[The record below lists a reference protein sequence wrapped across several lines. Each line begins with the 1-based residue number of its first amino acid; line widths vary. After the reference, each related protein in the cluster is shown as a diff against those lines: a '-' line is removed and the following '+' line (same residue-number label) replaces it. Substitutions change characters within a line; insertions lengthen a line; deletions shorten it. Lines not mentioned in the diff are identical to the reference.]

1 MADFT
6 AGEDTEV
13 TVNKKIPAFMLA
25 GTNSG
30 CGKTTVTLA
39 ILRAMERKG
48 IVPAPF
54 KCGPD
59 YIDPQLHRMACKE
72 VSINLDGFFMDKAAL
87 RKTFFT
93 HCVGADAAVVEGAMG
108 LFDGDMNFGGAL
120 APAGIAQALDL
131 PVILVVN
138 VHGIGQSVAP
148 LVSGFVN
155 WNKNVRIAGVFAAM
169 AGSENHV
176 EILRQSLSNN
186 GLPPLIGYMIRND
199 KLKLKE
205 RHLGLSLDDYDE
217 DFFDLLADN
226 LKLDWEKLEK
236 FTQVVIPDGFTD
248 VKSDCPTPEYR
259 LGVAVDEAF
268 SFYYPENF
276 EKLHR
281 AGIEIVAF
289 SPIHDRKLP
298 ENLDGLYFGGGYPEL
313 YAVELAANST
323 MIQDIRD
330 FAADNKVIYGECGGY
345 VYLTQAF
352 VSSDGTAYEFCNLLP
367 GRAFLKNKLA
377 ALGYRN
383 IKILQDCP
391 LGKKNSSLKGHE
403 FHYSVVFGN
412 DTDNPLFESV
422 SLNGRKELCG
432 SRNGNVF
439 GSYLHIF
446 FPDAP
451 GLLTPQSTFL
461 SPK

>member
-93 HCVGADAAVVEGAMG
+93 HCAGADAAVVEGAMG

-186 GLPPLIGYMIRND
+186 GLPPLVGYMIRND

-205 RHLGLSLDDYDE
+205 RHLGLSLDD
-217 DFFDLLADN
+217 
-226 LKLDWEKLEK
+226 
-236 FTQVVIPDGFTD
+236 
-248 VKSDCPTPEYR
+248 
-259 LGVAVDEAF
+259 
-268 SFYYPENF
+268 
-276 EKLHR
+276 
-281 AGIEIVAF
+281 
-289 SPIHDRKLP
+289 
-298 ENLDGLYFGGGYPEL
+298 
-313 YAVELAANST
+313 
-323 MIQDIRD
+323 
-330 FAADNKVIYGECGGY
+330 
-345 VYLTQAF
+345 
-352 VSSDGTAYEFCNLLP
+352 
-367 GRAFLKNKLA
+367 FL
-377 ALGYRN
+377 
-383 IKILQDCP
+383 
-391 LGKKNSSLKGHE
+391 
-403 FHYSVVFGN
+403 
-412 DTDNPLFESV
+412 
-422 SLNGRKELCG
+422 
-432 SRNGNVF
+432 
-439 GSYLHIF
+439 IF
-446 FPDAP
+446 W
-451 GLLTPQSTFL
+451 LII
-461 SPK
+461 